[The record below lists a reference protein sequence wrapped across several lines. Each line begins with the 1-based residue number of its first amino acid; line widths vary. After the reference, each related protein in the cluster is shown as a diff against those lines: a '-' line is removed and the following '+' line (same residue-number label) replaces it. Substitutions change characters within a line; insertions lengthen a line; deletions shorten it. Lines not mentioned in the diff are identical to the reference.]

1 MPDLS
6 ASGSITLELSC
17 DGQSVSGGQIAVYMV
32 GSVVQ
37 DDGDLGFSLSDDFSG
52 CGLSL
57 EIDYDSASEVKT
69 LAAELAAY
77 ADENDISG
85 ITAEAGSDGKITVSG
100 ISVGLYL
107 IIQTQSAE
115 GYEAFAPFLVSVPM
129 YDETKET
136 YVYDVDASPKVTL
149 TKIQEETT
157 AASEEQTSSDDS
169 EEESTT
175 SGEDNEEESTST
187 GDGKEE
193 STASA
198 SDSKG
203 ESTASGTEESTAEE
217 TTASEDT
224 GSNVQT
230 EDDAHLMMWFV
241 IFWASALILVILV
254 IRKNQVRKK

>member
-17 DGQSVSGGQIAVYMV
+17 DGQSVSGGQIAVYKV
-32 GSVVQ
+32 GSVIQ
-37 DDGDLGFSLSDDFSG
+37 DDGDPGFSLSDDFSG

-77 ADENDISG
+77 AGENDISG
-85 ITAEAGSDGKITVSG
+85 ITAEAGSDGKITLSG

-129 YDETKET
+129 YDETQET
-136 YVYDVDASPKVTL
+136 YIYDVDASPKVTL

-157 AASEEQTSSDDS
+157 AASEEQTSSDER

-175 SGEDNEEESTST
+175 SGED
-187 GDGKEE
+187 KEV

-198 SDSKG
+198 SNSEE

-230 EDDAHLMMWFV
+230 DDDARLMMWFV
-241 IFWASALILVILV
+241 IFWASALILVILA
-254 IRKNQVRKK
+254 IRKDQVRKK